1 MTCKAFENDV
11 YKINWESEKITST
24 LKFKLAPKYQK
35 VYINVQKYASSSLVC
50 TEYNKRNI

>member
-1 MTCKAFENDV
+1 MRCKAFENYV

-35 VYINVQKYASSSLVC
+35 GYINLQKYASYIDKLFGM
-50 TEYNKRNI
+50 YQIY